1 MLAIPHSIEDHVCK
15 ALDGDEDSIQDL
27 THYTKLSL
35 VDKNSVKSGIM
46 LKSESATED
55 ENSDG
60 STTASVELAN
70 IAFACIISGLQS
82 ALGE

>member
-1 MLAIPHSIEDHVCK
+1 MHK
-15 ALDGDEDSIQDL
+15 ALDGDEDSIQDH
-27 THYTKLSL
+27 THYTKLYL

-46 LKSESATED
+46 LKPESVTED

-60 STTASVELAN
+60 SATSSMELAN
-70 IAFACIISGLQS
+70 IAFACVISGSQS